1 MNTLT
6 ISPVQWS
13 EIKDI
18 DYIEPISERD
28 TDCLLEIR
36 EVLRKYKKMERFGVA
51 LLHQHFDLAEDEI
64 MLETSDHETRTLT
77 SAPVKQLEAGNTN
90 IGTIW
95 MLRDGDITTMTWCRQ
110 YCKRGIFGNH
120 FNSHTKAR

>member
-13 EIKDI
+13 EISDI
-18 DYIEPISERD
+18 DDIEPISAGD
-28 TDCLLEIR
+28 TDCLVEIR
-36 EVLRKYKKMERFGVA
+36 EVLRKYEKMERFGIA
-51 LLHQHFDLAEDEI
+51 LLHQHFVLAEDEI
-64 MLETSDHETRTLT
+64 MLETSNNEARTLT
-77 SAPVKQLEAGNTN
+77 SAPVKQSEAGNNN

-120 FNSHTKAR
+120 FNAHTKAR